1 MAFLQERSEIERSE
15 AISGRKAGN
24 TREYLIFPVFFML
37 ETVRQTER
45 NQLSLSEF
53 KVISMVISIK
63 TSTIQ
68 AMEIKF
74 QENGE
79 NLVLLTAE
87 ILLPPAMSSC
97 FLRVLLCRKGSPMVE
112 FLTENLL
119 VSLRQ
124 LRLFSFGQFRSRFSS
139 DSSGAPNGGVPQ
151 NICSAE
157 EIQLAGKLI
166 ITADFS
172 WEFRTFSKFR
182 ARLAGCVEKTWGDWK
197 NTSVHSS
204 CKKHILLRPLNKVI
218 AFCRKNGL
226 PRIFPWIFLPLTCRL
241 VYIMLAGWELT
252 ALPCWE
258 LELIQTS
265 CWKCGTDIFLPATK
279 KNYKKMLKLGCI
291 IFIWVVYHFL

>member
-1 MAFLQERSEIERSE
+1 MAFLQERSAIERSE

-124 LRLFSFGQFRSRFSS
+124 LRLFSFGQFRSRSSSFSHSAISSDGLFTYKSGCFLSTDFRFDGGFLGVFSS
-139 DSSGAPNGGVPQ
+139 TKQNFVGIASGFKLTHEEPGIFRKRSVSKWSPHSLECSLTGVFVRRIFASHLESNSLFSSGKRYQ
-151 NICSAE
+151 DFFIFMSE
-157 EIQLAGKLI
+157 EFVQ
-166 ITADFS
+166 
-172 WEFRTFSKFR
+172 
-182 ARLAGCVEKTWGDWK
+182 
-197 NTSVHSS
+197 
-204 CKKHILLRPLNKVI
+204 P
-218 AFCRKNGL
+218 
-226 PRIFPWIFLPLTCRL
+226 
-241 VYIMLAGWELT
+241 
-252 ALPCWE
+252 
-258 LELIQTS
+258 
-265 CWKCGTDIFLPATK
+265 
-279 KNYKKMLKLGCI
+279 
-291 IFIWVVYHFL
+291 